1 MAGKFYAVITLPTP
15 PFLFYLFLVDG
26 GGGDEGPTVTFVSVA
41 KACSVYLCVCVC
53 VCVCVCMHPASIY
66 KHIPSLLFA
75 LLLVISCIKSCDSFS

>member
-15 PFLFYLFLVDG
+15 PFLFYLFLVE

-41 KACSVYLCVCVC
+41 KACSVYLCVF
-53 VCVCVCMHPASIY
+53 VCVCMHPASIY